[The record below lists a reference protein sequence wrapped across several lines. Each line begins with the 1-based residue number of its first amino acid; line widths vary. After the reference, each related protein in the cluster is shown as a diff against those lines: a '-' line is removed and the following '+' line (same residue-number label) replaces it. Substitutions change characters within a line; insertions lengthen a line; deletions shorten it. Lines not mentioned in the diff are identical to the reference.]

1 MSDESLFREVDDEVR
16 RDEMEKLWKRYGNL
30 VIAACVGVVL
40 GVSGIKGW
48 QYWQK
53 QASEKAGAEYIQAT
67 KLATDGKID
76 DAAGEYAKIADGNHT
91 GYAQL
96 SRLQQ
101 AGILADKGNTDA
113 AVKMY
118 DAIYADT
125 SVDSSLRDLSRVRA
139 AYLVADSASVDDL
152 KKRLAGLDV
161 DGSAWRSSAQEI
173 FALAQ
178 YRSGDLAAADKLVKA
193 LIADPKTPAGLRQ
206 RAQLFAAILK
216 PQLDTKTAQ

>member
-1 MSDESLFREVDDEVR
+1 VDDEVR

-30 VIAACVGVVL
+30 VIAASVGVVL

-53 QASEKAGAEYIQAT
+53 QASEKAGDAYIQAT
-67 KLATDGKID
+67 ELATDGKKD
-76 DAAGEYAKIADGNHT
+76 DAAGAYAKIADGSHT

-101 AGILADKGNTDA
+101 AGILAEKGDAEA

-125 SVDSSLRDLSRVRA
+125 SVDASLRDLSRVRA
-139 AYLVADSASVDDL
+139 AYLLADSASVDDL

-193 LIADPKTPAGLRQ
+193 LIADPETPAGLRQ